1 MKPFFIIIAVWL
13 SQAAQG
19 QDTTFR
25 AAKNWRLYDI
35 SAGNVFKYS
44 TDTLRNFHYYTL
56 DNDSMRRYMAS
67 LSVLLPES
75 LPHWMGARVAT
86 YEMDG
91 VVRKIEISVY
101 GGFFYD
107 ETSKRHFQLPEELI
121 DPWQSYV
128 QHRFMGNQNQ

>member
-25 AAKNWRLYDI
+25 SAKNWRLYDI
-35 SAGNVFKYS
+35 PASNVFKYS
-44 TDTLRNFHYYTL
+44 TDTLRNFHSYTL
-56 DNDSMRRYMAS
+56 DKDSMRRYMAS
-67 LSVLLPES
+67 LSVLPPES
-75 LPHWMGARVAT
+75 LPRWMGAYVAT
-86 YEMDG
+86 CELDG
-91 VVRKIEISVY
+91 TVRKIEISVY

-107 ETSKRHFQLPEELI
+107 ETTKRHFQLPEKLI

-128 QHRFMGNQNQ
+128 QHRFMSNQKQ